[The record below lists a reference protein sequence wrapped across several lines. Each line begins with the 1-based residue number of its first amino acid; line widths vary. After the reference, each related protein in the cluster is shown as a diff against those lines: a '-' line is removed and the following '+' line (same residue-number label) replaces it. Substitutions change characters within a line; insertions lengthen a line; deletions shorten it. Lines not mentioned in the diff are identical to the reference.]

1 MVASGNIR
9 VLFAGG
15 GTGGHLYPA
24 IRLAEGLREYA
35 RENGTADPVIAFVG
49 NPDGL
54 EGRILQGKE
63 TFYPIQI
70 QGFHRGDAWTMFRRN
85 LGFVPKLLHGY
96 SQSRRILDAF
106 HPDVLVGTG
115 GYVSGPPLLAAVRR
129 GIPTLIQEQ
138 NSFPGITTRLLA
150 KWVDEIHVNYQE
162 AASRLDGTHQIH
174 LTGNPVRKVAI
185 DMTAAAAKQELGI
198 QEETFLITVI
208 GGSQGAEPINRH
220 LAGRLEWY
228 RSQDGLSLLWQCGTA
243 HLETYRHHQSQD
255 LRIQVKGFLEN
266 MDVVHAASDL
276 IIGRA
281 GALTISELAMV
292 GTASI
297 LIPLPTAAANHQYHN
312 ARSYANQGAAVVVEQ
327 SELPEGKLED
337 TIVRLRESPEQLGIM
352 ATCARG
358 QAKPNATRDIINAIY
373 NLAQEVTYVSEV

>member
-1 MVASGNIR
+1 MVASTNIR

-24 IRLAEGLREYA
+24 LRLAEGLREYA
-35 RENGTADPVIAFVG
+35 GENGTPEPEIAFIG
-49 NPDGL
+49 NPDGI
-54 EGRILQGKE
+54 EGKKLQGHE

-70 QGFHRGDAWTMFRRN
+70 QGFHRGNAGTMIRRN
-85 LGFVPKLLHGY
+85 LSFLRKLVRGY
-96 SQSRRILDAF
+96 FQSRRILNAF
-106 HPDVLVGTG
+106 RPDILVGTG
-115 GYVSGPPLLAAVRR
+115 GYVSGPPLFAAVRR

-138 NSFPGITTRLLA
+138 NSFPGMTTRLLA

-162 AASRLDGTHQIH
+162 AASRLNGRHRIY

-185 DMTAAAAKQELGI
+185 AMTSSSAKRQLGFH
-198 QEETFLITVI
+198 EDTFLITVI

-220 LAGRLEWY
+220 LTAHLEWY
-228 RSQDGLSLLWQCGTA
+228 RSRSEFGLLWQCGTRN
-243 HLETYRHHQSQD
+243 LEKYRHHQTSD

-266 MDVVHAASDL
+266 MDVVYAASDL

-292 GTASI
+292 GKPAI

-312 ARSYANQGAAVVVEQ
+312 AMSYARHGAAVVVEQ
-327 SELPEGKLED
+327 SRLPHGELEK
-337 TIVRLRESPEQLGIM
+337 TIALLQDSHEQLEIM
-352 ATCARG
+352 AACARG

-373 NLAQEVTYVSEV
+373 NLAQDVAYVSQV